1 MHQSQA
7 LEIMKA
13 GANVFL
19 TGQPG
24 SGKTYVINE
33 YVRYLRSFGI
43 DPAITA
49 CTGIAA
55 THIGGLTIH
64 SWSGI
69 GVKETLS
76 SSELAAIVANRRL
89 ARRFAKT
96 NVLIIDEVSMLK
108 PGILDLVDAVCR
120 RAKKSPAPF
129 GGLQAVLVGD
139 FFQLPPVMRSSGR
152 LPADDLFRSE
162 QPRFAFEA
170 ASWQRANLV
179 VCYLTEQYRQDDPE
193 FLGMLKAIRENNFG
207 ARHLALVKSQL
218 IDFANAPSGAPK
230 LFSHNVDVDLINN
243 KKLAEL
249 PGRSKDFIMSS
260 RGPKPLVAALQKGC
274 LSPSV
279 LSLKTGAAVMFTKND
294 YQSRFVNGT
303 LGTVISFDEVTGYPA
318 VETKAGS
325 RIATEPS
332 EWTLEENGVPRAS
345 LTQLP
350 LRLAW
355 AITIHKSQGMSL
367 DEAVMDL
374 SGVFEFGQGYVALS
388 RVRRLSGLHL
398 AGYCQRAFEVDPLVL
413 AKDEEFL
420 ARSLESEAGLADV
433 SPADRQ
439 RKQRDFIFACG
450 ADFDSPA
457 PATQK
462 RIKQDTYAQTLALW
476 QQKKDIAAIA
486 RERGLT
492 QGTIVGHLEKLAAKK
507 LVDPKDLVH
516 LLAAEQKKNLAEISA
531 AFDALGFERL
541 SPVFEKLNGRY
552 SYDQLRLF
560 RLALAVSRADEPP
573 DVLS

>member
-76 SSELAAIVANRRL
+76 SSELAAIVGNRRL

-129 GGLQAVLVGD
+129 GGLQAVLGGD
-139 FFQLPPVMRSSGR
+139 FFQLPPGMRSSGR

-367 DEAVMDL
+367 DEAAMDL

-388 RVRRLSGLHL
+388 RVRRLLGLHL
-398 AGYCQRAFEVDPLVL
+398 LGYNQRAFEVDQQVL
-413 AKDEEFL
+413 AKDQEFR
-420 ARSLESEAGLADV
+420 ARSLATETDLANRSVVDLK
-433 SPADRQ
+433 SQ
-439 RKQRDFIFACG
+439 QRDFILAYGGKLEESGFA
-450 ADFDSPA
+450 PKNK
-457 PATQK
+457 TK
-462 RIKQDTYAQTLALW
+462 VDTYLETLSLW
-476 QQKKDIAAIA
+476 QQGNGPAAIA
-486 RERGLT
+486 EKRGLT
-492 QGTIVGHLEKLAAKK
+492 EGTIIGHLEKLVGQHKIRPDD
-507 LVDPKDLVH
+507 VSH
-516 LLAAEQKKNLAEISA
+516 LLPPALIKALPEITA
-531 AFDALGFERL
+531 VFTRLGFERL
-541 SPVFEKLNGRY
+541 APVFEKLGGRY
-552 SYDQLRLF
+552 SYDQLRLC
-560 RLALAVSRADEPP
+560 RLALKPFPP
-573 DVLS
+573 AAPE